1 MAGCFGWIKAMLQ
14 ISYGAPVMGNNGVW
28 KRGLRSQIIF
38 VLIAPDILT
47 IVQQWKRNM
56 MKPAQVVKAL
66 AALAQPTRLA
76 IYRLL
81 VARGPEGMAAG
92 QVAEK
97 LKVSPATL
105 SFHFKTLSH
114 AGLLDSRQDGRF
126 IYYAANFTVMNGMV
140 AYLTENCCG
149 GNPDACKQAK

>member
-1 MAGCFGWIKAMLQ
+1 
-14 ISYGAPVMGNNGVW
+14 
-28 KRGLRSQIIF
+28 
-38 VLIAPDILT
+38 
-47 IVQQWKRNM
+47 M

-92 QVAEK
+92 LVAEK

-114 AGLLDSRQDGRF
+114 AGLVESRQDGRF
-126 IYYAANFTVMNGMV
+126 VYYTANFTVMNDML
-140 AYLTENCCG
+140 AYLTENCCA
-149 GNPDACKQAK
+149 GNPDACKAPGRKC

>member
-1 MAGCFGWIKAMLQ
+1 MM
-14 ISYGAPVMGNNGVW
+14 
-28 KRGLRSQIIF
+28 RS
-38 VLIAPDILT
+38 
-47 IVQQWKRNM
+47 
-56 MKPAQVVKAL
+56 AQVVKAL

-81 VARGPEGMAAG
+81 VSTGQTGLAAG

-114 AGLLDSRQDGRF
+114 AGLVESRQEGRF
-126 IYYAANFTVMNGMV
+126 IYYAANFAAMHGMV
-140 AYLTENCCG
+140 DYLTENCCG
-149 GNPDACKQAK
+149 SDADACRTPRSKC

>member
-1 MAGCFGWIKAMLQ
+1 
-14 ISYGAPVMGNNGVW
+14 
-28 KRGLRSQIIF
+28 
-38 VLIAPDILT
+38 
-47 IVQQWKRNM
+47 M

-76 IYRLL
+76 VYRLL

-105 SFHFKTLSH
+105 SFHFRALSH
-114 AGLLDSRQDGRF
+114 AGLLDSRQEGRF
-126 IYYAANFTVMNGMV
+126 VYYTANFAVMNGMV

-149 GNPDACKQAK
+149 GNPDACKLGK